1 MLKKPAVGS
10 VFVHFRDDDTDSQT
24 KKEERN
30 IKLNNEKRWKG
41 EVDRKGG
48 KMVEGKEG
56 KMCS

>member
-30 IKLNNEKRWKG
+30 IKLNNEKKMERRSRQKG
-41 EVDRKGG
+41 RENG
-48 KMVEGKEG
+48 
-56 KMCS
+56 